1 MLKDLYG
8 LDITTASTVARDA
21 YVEGCRKALTFYP
34 GAIEAYDRAI
44 AADPCFAMAHAGK
57 AQILLRQ
64 AEPVAAREALAKAEA
79 LSAKTTDREASHI
92 AFFGRVF
99 SGQTEAAL
107 AAVFTHL
114 SQWPLDALV
123 VNTAANPNG
132 VIGGSGHVGQK
143 RRIAALMDALAP
155 HYGGDAWFVS
165 YHAMALSEDGRL
177 AAARALGMAEV
188 PVVVLDHLSPEQ
200 RRAYVIADNKL
211 AENAGW
217 DLSKLDAEL
226 RGLMA
231 ADFDLSSMGF
241 SDDELRRLEDGLELG
256 QFEQL
261 SQGYERAEPEQQP
274 GLGMM
279 PGAGEDD
286 GPEDA
291 TAESGEVE
299 ERHVFSCNLLWD
311 DREVVLAAVRLA
323 KEKHGLEGTPE
334 ALVQVCREWMDG

>member
-1 MLKDLYG
+1 MGAGFSPQMAQRIELWPVERL
-8 LDITTASTVARDA
+8 VPFENNARVHSA
-21 YVEGCRKALTFYP
+21 EQL
-34 GAIEAYDRAI
+34 
-44 AADPCFAMAHAGK
+44 
-57 AQILLRQ
+57 AQIQASIEQFGFTSPLLVDG
-64 AEPVAAREALAKAEA
+64 ESGILA
-79 LSAKTTDREASHI
+79 
-92 AFFGRVF
+92 
-99 SGQTEAAL
+99 
-107 AAVFTHL
+107 
-114 SQWPLDALV
+114 
-123 VNTAANPNG
+123 
-132 VIGGSGHVGQK
+132 GH
-143 RRIAALMDALAP
+143 
-155 HYGGDAWFVS
+155 
-165 YHAMALSEDGRL
+165 GRL

-231 ADFDLSSMGF
+231 ADFDLSAMGF
-241 SDDELRRLEDGLELG
+241 SDEDLRRLEDGLELG

-261 SQGYERAEPEQQP
+261 SQGYERAEPERQP

-311 DREVVLAAVRLA
+311 DREVVLAAMRLA
-323 KEKHGLEGTPE
+323 KEKHGLDGTPE
-334 ALVQVCREWMDG
+334 ALVQVCREWMDGCGV

>member
-1 MLKDLYG
+1 MG
-8 LDITTASTVARDA
+8 TAFT
-21 YVEGCRKALTFYP
+21 P
-34 GAIEAYDRAI
+34 
-44 AADPCFAMAHAGK
+44 AMAQRIELWPIDRLVPFEGNARVHDNAQLEQLQASIAQFGFTAPILVDGQDGILAG
-57 AQILLRQ
+57 
-64 AEPVAAREALAKAEA
+64 
-79 LSAKTTDREASHI
+79 H
-92 AFFGRVF
+92 GR
-99 SGQTEAAL
+99 L
-107 AAVFTHL
+107 
-114 SQWPLDALV
+114 
-123 VNTAANPNG
+123 TAAK
-132 VIGGSGHVGQK
+132 Q
-143 RRIAALMDALAP
+143 
-155 HYGGDAWFVS
+155 
-165 YHAMALSEDGRL
+165 
-177 AAARALGMAEV
+177 LGLAEV

-217 DLSKLDAEL
+217 DLGKLDAEL

-231 ADFDLSSMGF
+231 ADFDLSAMGF

-256 QFEQL
+256 QFEEL

-291 TAESGEVE
+291 TAESGAVE